1 MSEVILVF
9 DSPILEGRDGRTYRA
24 QACGR
29 ERDTGGWEG
38 WLEFV
43 PFDGSAPV
51 VSERETTQPDRE
63 KVRYWATGLTGAY
76 LDGALTRALSP
87 SPPPKPKSPDVAP
100 AADGPRPHSR
110 AADPAATGI
119 EKPIAVLDPFHVYAE
134 GDDLLRRQLAALSAH
149 QLRNI
154 IKAYRMSDDPA
165 VVIDRMNAHE
175 LIGIIMLEVERKAGR
190 G

>member
-1 MSEVILVF
+1 MSEVMLVF
-9 DSPILEGRDGRTYRA
+9 DAPILEGRDGRTYRA
-24 QACGR
+24 QACAR
-29 ERDTGGWEG
+29 ERATGGWEG

-43 PFDGSAPV
+43 PLDGSAPV

-76 LDGALTRALSP
+76 LDGALMRALTP
-87 SPPPKPKSPDVAP
+87 APPPRPSADVLP
-100 AADGPRPHSR
+100 VADGPRPHSR
-110 AADPAATGI
+110 APDPAVAASET
-119 EKPIAVLDPFHVYAE
+119 PVAVLDPFHVYAE

-154 IKAYRMSDDPA
+154 IRAYRMSDDPA

-175 LIGIIMLEVERKAGR
+175 LIGIIVLEVERKAGR

>member
-76 LDGALTRALSP
+76 LDGALMRALTP
-87 SPPPKPKSPDVAP
+87 SPPPKPSADAAP

-110 AADPAATGI
+110 APDPVAADT
-119 EKPIAVLDPFHVYAE
+119 ERPIAVLDPFHVYAE

-154 IKAYRMSDDPA
+154 IRAYHMSDDPA
-165 VVIDRMNAHE
+165 VVIDRMNTQE